1 MPDVFL
7 DTDVA
12 FAIISGR
19 QPQHTESVKLLH
31 FAAEGKIQLMISES
45 SLATLFYL
53 SFDIYKIE
61 KPADKLQ
68 SFVSATQ
75 IIHASKQTV
84 IRALQSDFRDKEDA
98 LQYYSALNA
107 GAEYFVTRNIKDFRK
122 AEALLPV
129 LLPED
134 FVRSFN
140 LA

>member
-12 FAIISGR
+12 FDIISGR
-19 QPQHTESVKLLH
+19 QPHHTESVKLLNL
-31 FAAEGKIQLMISES
+31 AALGKIQLMISES

-61 KPADKLQ
+61 KPIDKLQ

-84 IRALQSDFRDKEDA
+84 IRALQSDFHDKEDA
-98 LQYYSALNA
+98 LQYYSALHA
-107 GAEYFVTRNIKDFRK
+107 GAEYFISRNIKDFRK

-129 LLPED
+129 FLPED
-134 FVRSFN
+134 FIRNFN
-140 LA
+140 IV